1 MKKPSICSVFRHM
14 VFFGILFAS
23 GGSGFLENGRGKFVW
38 NYPGQVEQNCMKCVE
53 KGNYFNIEELS
64 RNSQKLN
71 CMSWKQ
77 IAAQILDRRVIG
89 VHFVCPFITFRCADP
104 FYEGSYTA
112 GSLQCGFP
120 GKHIFLNKIK
130 NGILNDD
137 HYALKVKNLWHPYF

>member
-1 MKKPSICSVFRHM
+1 MFGLQAYGLLRNTLCKRWIWISGKWKRQIC
-14 VFFGILFAS
+14 
-23 GGSGFLENGRGKFVW
+23 LELPR
-38 NYPGQVEQNCMKCVE
+38 PRRTNCKKCVE

-120 GKHIFLNKIK
+120 GKRIF
-130 NGILNDD
+130 
-137 HYALKVKNLWHPYF
+137 